1 MRKKMKKMG
10 KLSKLLIVSI
20 FSVVLVNGCGNEK
33 VQEAQPVVNNDGDI
47 ESVEDLSSK
56 KGELSCSRDATA
68 SDGVS
73 PVFNYHI
80 KYKDGNI
87 LELHAIE
94 MIMSSDQENLD
105 IYEEAYENINKNYKG
120 LKYYD
125 TKVVRDDNSVT
136 RDTIINYDK
145 IDIEALLDLEGEEDN
160 IIVDGKAK
168 LDIWLDFAGKFGTTC
183 VEK

>member
-1 MRKKMKKMG
+1 MIKVG
-10 KLSKLLIVSI
+10 KLLFVSI
-20 FSVVLVNGCGNEK
+20 FCLVIFTGCGNDNVQDDVTGNSVK
-33 VQEAQPVVNNDGDI
+33 VNENDGSI
-47 ESVEDLSSK
+47 KSVEDLSSR
-56 KGELSCSRDATA
+56 KGELSCSREANA

-73 PVFNYHI
+73 PAFNYYI

-94 MIMSSDQENLD
+94 MVVSSSQENLD
-105 IYEEAYENINKNYKG
+105 IYEEAYKDINKNYEG

-125 TKVVRDDNSVT
+125 TKVVRNDNSVT

-168 LDIWLDFAGKFGTTC
+168 LDIWLDFASKFGTTC